1 MKTIAVLTSGGD
13 CPGMNAAIRA
23 VVRRG
28 VDRGLQVFGIHR
40 GYQGLLAGNMEP
52 MDARAVGTIIRRG
65 GTMLQTARCPE
76 FATPEGVRR
85 GLDNLRRAGID
96 GLVVIGGDGSL
107 RGALDLSRNG
117 FPVTG
122 IPATIDND
130 VNGTESGVGV
140 DTAMNT
146 ALDALDKIKDTA
158 FSHGRVFIVQV
169 MGRRCGYL
177 ALITAITGGA
187 ELALIPEIPSSLEEV
202 LATVRYDYAVGKQ
215 HCVIVAAEGAAH
227 DPESIAGYLRQN
239 AQRIGF
245 AEVEVRVTILGHIQ
259 RGGSPTAADRLL
271 GSRLG
276 FAAVDYLCDGNA
288 GHMAGIQEG
297 RVVPVPLAV
306 VATERCQLDLNLY
319 QIAQVLAR

>member
-1 MKTIAVLTSGGD
+1 VKTIAVLTSGGD
-13 CPGMNAAIRA
+13 CPGMNAALRA

-40 GYQGLLAGNMEP
+40 GYHGLLAGDMEL

-65 GTMLQTARCPE
+65 GTVLQTARCPE
-76 FATPEGVRR
+76 FATPDGVRR
-85 GLDNLRRAGID
+85 GLDNLSRAGID

-107 RGALDLSRNG
+107 KGALDLSRHG
-117 FPVTG
+117 LPVTG
-122 IPATIDND
+122 VPATIDND

-187 ELALIPEIPSSLEEV
+187 ELSLEEV
-202 LATVRYDYAVGKQ
+202 LATVRYDYEVGKQ
-215 HCVIVAAEGAAH
+215 HCVIVVAEGAGH
-227 DPESIAGYLRQN
+227 DPESIASYLRQN
-239 AQRIGF
+239 APRIGF

-276 FAAVDYLCDGNA
+276 FAAADYLCDGNA
-288 GHMAGIQEG
+288 GHMAGVQEG

-306 VATERCQLDLNLY
+306 VATERCQLDLGLY
-319 QIAQVLAR
+319 RLAEVLAR